1 MADLSEAEAVACEA
15 VIDLSDWARGHVRQV
30 SRLAGLLYEE
40 LRPYHG
46 LGDAEKLP
54 LLAAGLLHDVGYP
67 TDPDEHNKVSARIIR
82 AHLGPPWQKSEV
94 DLIALLARYH
104 RKGPPKLKHRRYAA
118 LDRRGRRLVTWLA
131 GILRV
136 ADGLDREHDAAVRS
150 LRVLRVDGRL
160 EIHVAG
166 VASAN
171 GGAHMSYTT
180 TGGGVALAAV
190 VSTVVTVL
198 DGHISGAMRK
208 RDLLERAL
216 GMAVVVRAV

>member
-1 MADLSEAEAVACEA
+1 VPELSQAQASACEA
-15 VIDLSDWARGHVRQV
+15 VIDLSDWARGHIRQV
-30 SRLAGLLYEE
+30 SRVAGLLYEE

-46 LGDAEKLP
+46 LGDEEKMP

-82 AHLGPPWQKSEV
+82 AHLGPPWRPDEV

-104 RKGPPKLKHRRYAA
+104 RKGPPKLKQRRYAA
-118 LDRRGRRLVTWLA
+118 LDERGRRLVNWLG

-150 LRVLRVDGRL
+150 VRAVRIDGRL

-166 VASAN
+166 SGNAN
-171 GGAHMSYTT
+171 GGAHLSYSTA
-180 TGGGVALAAV
+180 GGGVAVTAV
-190 VSTVVTVL
+190 VSAIVSPL
-198 DGHISGAMRK
+198 DAHIRGAMRK

-216 GMAVVVRAV
+216 GMAIVVRAV